1 MSRDIKYIGMDVHKE
16 ATVIAVL
23 NGSGKLMM
31 ESIVETKASSI
42 LQFIHG
48 LRGELHVTWE
58 EGTWA
63 AWLYDLLLPQVAQVL
78 VCDPRHNAFLKEG
91 NKSDKIDARKLA
103 DLLRTGML
111 RPVYHGEHGLR
122 TLREL
127 GRSYQTISQD
137 LNRVMN
143 RIKARYR
150 GWSIPCAG
158 TQVYA
163 PRYREEWLQKIE
175 HAGVRR
181 RAELLYQQLDGLQAL
196 RRTLRPELLTESRK
210 HKASK
215 LLRQIPC
222 IGPIRAARLLALMQ
236 TPHRFRSKRQL
247 WTYSGLGIETRDSAQ
262 YRFVRGQ
269 LQRAKKPQQIRGLNR
284 NHNHEMKE
292 IFKASRDPSQLWG
305 GSIARVLCGIA
316 GQGNEARDGAPDVSA
331 KDRGHCFDTLEEGG
345 TFRGRTTEATSSL
358 SVAQNAGDLQGF
370 HASVVAH
377 RFCDARVRGRVS
389 MRSLGTSCAA
399 ACSTQSPGQSYAPSH
414 NPKKP

>member
-16 ATVIAVL
+16 AIVIAVR
-23 NGSGKLMM
+23 NTGGHVVM
-31 ESIVETKASSI
+31 ESIVETKTSSI
-42 LQFIHG
+42 LQFVHG

-63 AWLYDLLLPQVAQVL
+63 AWLHDLLQPHVHQVL
-78 VCDPRHNAFLKEG
+78 VCNPRRNALLKEG
-91 NKSDKIDARKLA
+91 SKNDKVDARKLA

-143 RIKARYR
+143 RLKALYR
-150 GWSIPCAG
+150 GWGIPCAG

-163 PRYREEWLQKIE
+163 LHSREEWLNKIP

-181 RAELLYQQLDGLQAL
+181 RAELLYEQLDGLQGL
-196 RRTLRPELLTESRK
+196 RRNLRPELLAESRK
-210 HKASK
+210 HKAAK

-247 WTYSGLGIETRDSAQ
+247 WTYCGLGIETRDSAQ

-292 IFKASRDPSQLWG
+292 IFKGAAIRASCGVGPLRDFYVALLEKG
-305 GSIARVLCGIA
+305 DEA
-316 GQGNEARDGAPDVSA
+316 GDGAPDISTQ
-331 KDRGHCFDTLEEGG
+331 DRGHRFDTLEEGG
-345 TFRGRTTEATSSL
+345 TFRRRTTEATSSL
-358 SVAQNAGDLQGF
+358 SVG
-370 HASVVAH
+370 
-377 RFCDARVRGRVS
+377 
-389 MRSLGTSCAA
+389 
-399 ACSTQSPGQSYAPSH
+399 
-414 NPKKP
+414 